1 MNKDLVN
8 QRNTKTWIKMNDDS
22 KSHIWREKFIS
33 EHGGRFEKKG
43 KYWEWQTIY
52 NNDETINEPIE
63 TQYEFT
69 DSSGIKYLVTN
80 FSKFCRENELNK
92 AAMYGV
98 MNGTRNH
105 HKGFVCKK
113 LTQK

>member
-8 QRNTKTWIKMNDDS
+8 RKNTKTWVKCNDNS
-22 KSHIWREKFIS
+22 KSHIWRE
-33 EHGGRFEKKG
+33 
-43 KYWEWQTIY
+43 
-52 NNDETINEPIE
+52 
-63 TQYEFT
+63 YEFT
-69 DSSGIKYLVTN
+69 DSSGTKHLVTN

-113 LTQK
+113 LT